1 MPSVDKTIT
10 KHFDMSDT
18 MDRKHLLTTFKKI
31 LKQDYD
37 MMEVAAHT
45 FVAVES
51 GVPPSSPS
59 LKAYKNQA
67 GQIARK
73 EDLRRKLQDKLNNK
87 HKNQ

>member
-10 KHFDMSDT
+10 KHFDISDP
-18 MDRKHLLTTFKKI
+18 MDRKHLLKTFNKI
-31 LKQDYD
+31 IKQNYD
-37 MMEVAAHT
+37 PVEVAPHT
-45 FVAVES
+45 FVFVES
-51 GVPPSSPS
+51 GVAASSPG
-59 LKAYKNQA
+59 LKAYKNHA